1 MIKVMY
7 QKKLFYLPY
16 LLLLLFIYLLTGC
29 NDIDTDSIIIKDVN
43 LEKVKDGTYKGEY
56 KNFPVK
62 VVVSVKVKNHQITEI
77 KIKKHRKGKEEK
89 AEAIIEDVIQAQSL
103 EVDVISG
110 ATMSSK
116 CILKA
121 IENALQNGGKI

>member
-1 MIKVMY
+1 M
-7 QKKLFYLPY
+7 
-16 LLLLLFIYLLTGC
+16 
-29 NDIDTDSIIIKDVN
+29 N

-77 KIKKHRKGKEEK
+77 KIKKHREGKGEK

-103 EVDVISG
+103 EIDVISG
-110 ATMSSK
+110 ATLSSK